1 MTDFVHIQYAQ
12 SGASQ
17 TINEMGMRAMQA
29 RAFDERGS
37 QYLLV
42 KAPPA
47 SGKSR
52 ALMFIALD
60 KLMRQG
66 LRKVIVAVP
75 ERSIG
80 ASFKSTPLSR
90 DGFFADWVV
99 EQEWNLTLSGGAQK
113 TKAFADF
120 MAGEATTLVC
130 THATLRFAFEQLGAA
145 AFDRCLLAVDEFHH
159 ASADE
164 NSRLGE
170 LVRALME
177 RDQAHIV
184 AMTGSYFRGDAAPVL
199 RPEDEARFNR
209 VTYTY
214 YEQLNGYKDLKTLGI
229 GYHFYRGRYIDAIN
243 EILDPAKKT
252 IVHIP
257 SVQSAESTSD
267 KYNEVDRI
275 LDHIG
280 TVIGRDETTGFHQVQ
295 RPTGEVVKVADLV
308 DDGPGRE
315 RVMAALRE
323 ALDRDAVDIIIALG
337 MAKEG
342 FDWIWCE
349 HALTVGYRGSLTEV
363 VQIIGRATRDAP
375 GKEHAQFTNLIA
387 EPDASEERV
396 VEAVNN
402 MLKAIACSLL
412 MEQVLA
418 PNFKFRA
425 KEGGDEIDGS
435 HREVD
440 IVYDGGES
448 IIAINGF
455 AEPSTERA
463 RQIIETDLAD
473 LTAAIFQ
480 DERVLRASMNPEEVA
495 PEVIN
500 QVYIPRVIQTKY
512 PDLTEQELEEVRQA
526 VVAGGV
532 FKSPEVSLRVDGG
545 LLGEGGITPGSG
557 EQQTTENQDVRGGT
571 RFIRMANRLIN
582 IDELTIDLIDQINPF
597 QRAYEILSK
606 TVSADVLKTIH
617 GAVALTKIAMTEE
630 EAVALYPRIKS
641 FTADRGHEP
650 SLGSANPLERR
661 MAEALAWLR
670 EAKRKRM
677 STGAIGMAADA
688 ASGAE

>member
-1 MTDFVHIQYAQ
+1 MADFIKVTYAQ

-17 TINEMGMRAMQA
+17 ATDSMGMRAMQA

-60 KLMRQG
+60 KLLHQG
-66 LRKVIVAVP
+66 LRKAVVAVP

-80 ASFKSTPLSR
+80 ASFKSTPLSK
-90 DGFFADWVV
+90 DGFFADWEVNS
-99 EQEWNLTLSGGAQK
+99 QWNLTSAGGSQK
-113 TKAFADF
+113 TKAFSDF
-120 MAGEATTLVC
+120 MSGSAQILVC

-145 AFDRCLLAVDEFHH
+145 AFDNCLLAIDEFHH

-177 RDQAHIV
+177 RDKAHIV

-229 GYHFYRGRYIDAIN
+229 GYHFYRGPYVDAIH
-243 EILDPAKKT
+243 EILDPTKKT

-257 SVQSAESTSD
+257 SVRSAEATRD
-267 KYNEVDRI
+267 GKLGEVDRI
-275 LDHIG
+275 LDHLG
-280 TVIGRDETTGFHQVQ
+280 SVMERDGQTGFHLVR
-295 RPTGEVVKVADLV
+295 RPSGEVLKVADLV
-308 DDGPGRE
+308 DDGPERE

-323 ALDRDAVDIIIALG
+323 VKNRDDVDIIIALG

-363 VQIIGRATRDAP
+363 IQIIGRATRDAP
-375 GKEHAQFTNLIA
+375 GKSHAQFTNLIA
-387 EPDASEERV
+387 EPDAAEDRV
-396 VEAVNN
+396 ADAVNN

-418 PNFKFRA
+418 PNFKFKA
-425 KEGGDEIDGS
+425 KDGGDEIDGS
-435 HREVD
+435 PKEIN
-440 IVYDGGES
+440 IVYDGHPGETV
-448 IIAINGF
+448 ITIKGF
-455 AEPSTERA
+455 AEPTTERA
-463 RQIIETDLAD
+463 KQIIETDLDD

-480 DERVLRASMNPEEVA
+480 DVSVLRAAMSPDEYA
-495 PEVIN
+495 PEVVSE
-500 QVYIPRVIQTKY
+500 VYVPRVIQKKY
-512 PDLTEQELEEVRQA
+512 PDLTDQELEEVRQA
-526 VVAGGV
+526 VVANGV
-532 FKSPEVSLRVDGG
+532 FKSPQVEIGGAGAGGGDGHAG
-545 LLGEGGITPGSG
+545 PGPDDKGDS
-557 EQQTTENQDVRGGT
+557 
-571 RFIRMANRLIN
+571 RFVRMAERFVN
-582 IDELTIDLIDQINPF
+582 IDELTIDMIDQINPF

-606 TVSADVLKTIH
+606 SVTADVLKTIH
-617 GAVALTKIAMTEE
+617 GAIAMTKIAMSEE
-630 EAVALYPRIKS
+630 EAVALYPRIKA
-641 FTADRGHEP
+641 FLAERGSEP

-670 EAKRKRM
+670 DAKRKRM
-677 STGAIGMAADA
+677 AAGAA
-688 ASGAE
+688 